1 MLGLPVYRCIG
12 NMHAWYTQ
20 CISLVSVRV
29 EDMFVVLAC
38 VHVPWDRHQTD
49 L

>member
-1 MLGLPVYRCIG
+1 ML
-12 NMHAWYTQ
+12 NWYTR

-38 VHVPWDRHQTD
+38 VPWDRHQTD